1 MHKKLLAATMM
12 KPQAIVGRLPKRYM
26 PQIQTKIAGTS
37 TRPPVGKVTT
47 VNELDENDVVSYPSN
62 KQMRKM
68 KCPTEKDVDEDAA
81 GQRVGVQSEPVV
93 QQAVAEPANKQHSQY
108 CRTAGETSTCT

>member
-47 VNELDENDVVSYPSN
+47 VNELDENDVVSYPS
-62 KQMRKM
+62 
-68 KCPTEKDVDEDAA
+68 
-81 GQRVGVQSEPVV
+81 S
-93 QQAVAEPANKQHSQY
+93 
-108 CRTAGETSTCT
+108 